1 MPTLLAGA
9 LAAGGIASAAVAST
23 ATATLPPAPYIHL
36 RVTQSHNSAGNTVV
50 SVWLSTNGGR
60 ALNTPTGDGWPLVFT
75 QPWHSACQASPRYPL
90 PGGKT
95 QLVYS
100 SKRTVYLN
108 IWQPVVSF
116 TTGHAQQLTVC
127 GYVITAPLPETPFS
141 VVATTRTSVAVLP
154 PRGRSTLAFNQGP
167 WRGCA
172 ADRAD
177 QLLGI
182 LANSRVSGGCTTATT
197 IANTW
202 VAQWRA
208 FNDERINWGQ
218 WWGTPTGPPI
228 FLTYPQVKWSA
239 VPVASLHRTLMC
251 QESAVDPHS
260 GDSELIVNC
269 GLATFRFAPSL

>member
-1 MPTLLAGA
+1 MIRSWRRWMPTLLAGA
-9 LAAGGIASAAVAST
+9 LAAGGTASAAVAST

-60 ALNTPTGDGWPLVFT
+60 ALNTPTGSYGWPLVFT

-141 VVATTRTSVAVLP
+141 VVATTRTSVACCPPADGQRSRSIKARGVGVLP
-154 PRGRSTLAFNQGP
+154 IAPISCSESSP
-167 WRGCA
+167 
-172 ADRAD
+172 
-177 QLLGI
+177 
-182 LANSRVSGGCTTATT
+182 TAGSP
-197 IANTW
+197 
-202 VAQWRA
+202 V
-208 FNDERINWGQ
+208 
-218 WWGTPTGPPI
+218 
-228 FLTYPQVKWSA
+228 A
-239 VPVASLHRTLMC
+239 VPLPRRSPTPGL
-251 QESAVDPHS
+251 PS
-260 GDSELIVNC
+260 G
-269 GLATFRFAPSL
+269 APSTTSASTGANGGAHLQARRYS